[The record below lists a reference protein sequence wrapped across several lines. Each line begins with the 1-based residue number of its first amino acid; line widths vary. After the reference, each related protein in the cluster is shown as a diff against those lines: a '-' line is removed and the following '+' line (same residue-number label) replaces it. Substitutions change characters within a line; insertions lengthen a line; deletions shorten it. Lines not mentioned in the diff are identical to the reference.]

1 MFSYED
7 RCIYRRSP
15 LIEVICQ
22 LRFPAILRIDAQA
35 PAQFQEAI
43 RGARCFAQAAG
54 AVYQSLVTG

>member
-43 RGARCFAQAAG
+43 SRAKLTA
-54 AVYQSLVTG
+54 